1 MSPLERRIYT
11 VAAGLFGAISVV
23 MGVGLFLG
31 EGDPDHSRALQ
42 ALQGAMLLLAGAV
55 AFFIA
60 YRLGTGQSFRGR
72 D

>member
-11 VAAGLFGAISVV
+11 VAAGLFGVISVV
-23 MGVGLFLG
+23 MAVGLFLG

-42 ALQGAMLLLAGAV
+42 AVQGLLLLGAAAV

-60 YRLGTGQSFRGR
+60 HRLGTGRSLRGP

>member
-11 VAAGLFGAISVV
+11 VAAGLFGVISVV
-23 MGVGLFLG
+23 MAIGLFLG
-31 EGDPDHSRALQ
+31 EGDPGQSRGMQ
-42 ALQGAMLLLAGAV
+42 ALQGALLLSAGIV

-60 YRLGTGQSFRGR
+60 HRLGTGRSLRGR

>member
-23 MGVGLFLG
+23 MAVGLFLG
-31 EGDPDHSRALQ
+31 EGDPDHSRGLQ
-42 ALQGAMLLLAGAV
+42 ALQGVLLLLTAAV

-60 YRLGTGQSFRGR
+60 HRLGTGRSLRGR

>member
-11 VAAGLFGAISVV
+11 VAAGLFGAISIV
-23 MGVGLFLG
+23 MAVGLFLG

-42 ALQGAMLLLAGAV
+42 AIQGALLLIAALV

-60 YRLGTGQSFRGR
+60 YRLGTGRSLRR
-72 D
+72 PE

>member
-1 MSPLERRIYT
+1 MSPVERRIYT

-23 MGVGLFLG
+23 MAIGLFLG

-42 ALQGAMLLLAGAV
+42 AIQGALLVLAAAV

-60 YRLGTGQSFRGR
+60 YRLGTGQSLR
-72 D
+72 DRD

>member
-1 MSPLERRIYT
+1 MTPLERRIYT
-11 VAAGLFGAISVV
+11 VAAGLFGAISIV
-23 MGVGLFLG
+23 MAVGLFLG

-42 ALQGAMLLLAGAV
+42 AVQGTLLVIAGAV

-60 YRLGTGQSFRGR
+60 YRLGTGQSLRGR

>member
-11 VAAGLFGAISVV
+11 VAAGLFGVISVV
-23 MGVGLFLG
+23 MAIGLFLG
-31 EGDPDHSRALQ
+31 EGDPDHSRGLQ
-42 ALQGAMLLLAGAV
+42 AVQGALLLLPAAV

-60 YRLGTGQSFRGR
+60 YRLGTGRSLRGR